1 MLNFSAAPVSIR
13 NMGAIPCIGK
23 VSCRSQGG
31 AIVLRVAPV
40 RGYGR
45 IGLKDYPPGTLVI
58 LPKRQAQEAR
68 ILAGY
73 GFTVCWTERVDGFD
87 KLNPFELA
95 PLVPDCAVAAQRHLL
110 EFQVKQFA
118 DELRRTHP
126 EGVCLT
132 SALLDLT
139 SSLADDFSP
148 SDMEVAAGL
157 LQDLLINEV

>member
-1 MLNFSAAPVSIR
+1 MLNFSPKPVTIR
-13 NMGAIPCIGK
+13 NMGVIPCIGK
-23 VSCRSQGG
+23 VSCRTQGN
-31 AIVLRVAPV
+31 AIVLRAVPV
-40 RGYGR
+40 CGYGR

-58 LPKRQAQEAR
+58 LPKAQGQEAR
-68 ILAGY
+68 VLSGY
-73 GFTVCWTERVDGFD
+73 GFTVCWTERVGQFD
-87 KLNPFELA
+87 QLTPFDVD
-95 PLVPDCAVAAQRHLL
+95 PLVADCAVAAQRHLL
-110 EFQVKQFA
+110 EFQVKEFA

-126 EGVCLT
+126 DGVCLT